1 MTSEYVKQL
10 MIKISQDCN
19 NSFNETA
26 LFRKND
32 FQQNL
37 LLREI
42 QDKFY
47 NISRIFDCIGCD
59 KCRLNGKVQITGL
72 GAAMKILF
80 QSRKQLDQQTYK
92 LHKIEI
98 IGLINLLDK
107 LSESLEY
114 YGMYIEIEKN

>member
-1 MTSEYVKQL
+1 MVYALVLRAVNKINDLLIQDDYTTGICDQQDKMTSEYVKQL
-10 MIKISQDCN
+10 MIKISQDCS

-47 NISRIFDCIGCD
+47 NISKIFDCIGCD

-80 QSRKQLDQQTYK
+80 QSRK
-92 LHKIEI
+92 
-98 IGLINLLDK
+98 
-107 LSESLEY
+107 
-114 YGMYIEIEKN
+114 